1 MERCF
6 SFFCLFSITTICVGQ
21 NVSDTALELSN
32 KNVYTRFNP
41 DQIDFGK
48 DYYEIVAKNFSESS
62 IKDSLLAHCDFSA
75 VWLSGQ
81 YEQNGVIGKDYWRIR
96 LHIDDVKKD
105 GVRPN
110 VYHVWGKTKVKD
122 NICSFKGDIQIL
134 KIAFQDSLPIY
145 IDPLYK
151 AKGIGN
157 LLASYLFYEDSTQ
170 NHSGI
175 FKGFMTCDYFLDSTG
190 TRMKLDMSLDMADGY
205 SNSNYVGTWTDYR
218 AGIMKKCIW
227 GDNRLLF
234 TFDFA
239 EGDGEWR
246 VAEKYKKNGWET
258 FDDGSEY
265 YNASKNDESERW
277 ELKDK
282 WWLSK

>member
-1 MERCF
+1 MEKYL
-6 SFFCLFSITTICVGQ
+6 SFICSLFIATICVGQ
-21 NVSDTALELSN
+21 NVSDKVMPSSN
-32 KNVYTRFNP
+32 SNTHTHFSS
-41 DQIDFGK
+41 DQIDFSK
-48 DYYEIVAKNFSESS
+48 DYYEMVANNLLESP
-62 IKDSLLAHCDFSA
+62 IKDSLLGHCDYSA

-81 YEQNGVIGKDYWRIR
+81 YEQNGIIGNDYWRIH

-105 GVRPN
+105 STKPGT
-110 VYHVWGKTKVKD
+110 YHVCGKTKVKD
-122 NICSFKGDIQIL
+122 NICNFKGDIQIL
-134 KIAFQDSLPIY
+134 KIAFQDSLQAY
-145 IDPLYK
+145 TDPLYR
-151 AKGIGN
+151 AKGIGR

-170 NHSGI
+170 YHSGI

-190 TRMKLDMSLDMADGY
+190 KRMRLDMSLDMADGY
-205 SNSNYVGTWTDYR
+205 SNSNYVGTWTDYHT
-218 AGIMKKCIW
+218 GIMKKCIW

-246 VAEKYKKNGWET
+246 VAEKYKKNGWQT

-265 YNASKNDESERW
+265 YKASNNDDSERW